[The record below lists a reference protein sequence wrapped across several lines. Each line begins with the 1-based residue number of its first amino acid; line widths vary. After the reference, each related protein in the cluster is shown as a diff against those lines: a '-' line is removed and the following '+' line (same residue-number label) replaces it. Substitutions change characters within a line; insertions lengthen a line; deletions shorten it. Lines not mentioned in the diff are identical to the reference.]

1 MNDITQPWAPR
12 PMTITVIDKGQTLQ
26 ISNVD
31 PWIEER
37 KQLLRRAREIVNDY
51 DGNPASLYSR
61 HGELVSIATRLAQ
74 IKVIFDTFNRGR
86 LRFAGANIVV
96 LVEHFRDPKT
106 MEGVDD

>member
-1 MNDITQPWAPR
+1 MNDTTQPWAPR
-12 PMTITVIDKGQTLQ
+12 PMTIAIIDKGQSLQ

-37 KQLLRRAREIVNDY
+37 KQLLRRARDIVKDY
-51 DGNPASLYSR
+51 DGNPASLYPQ
-61 HGELVSIATRLAQ
+61 HAELVGIATRLAQ
-74 IKVIFDTFNRGR
+74 IKAIFDTFNRGR
-86 LRFAGANIVV
+86 RRYADANIVV